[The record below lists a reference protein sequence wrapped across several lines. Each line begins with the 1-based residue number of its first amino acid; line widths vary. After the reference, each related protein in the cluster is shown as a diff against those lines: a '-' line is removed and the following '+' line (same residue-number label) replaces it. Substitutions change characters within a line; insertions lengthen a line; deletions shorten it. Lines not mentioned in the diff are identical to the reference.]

1 MDLQEKLVASYMAQT
16 STSEDS
22 KRMAKLR
29 STAIETFEQ
38 QGFPNKKMEEWKYT
52 PLNKLVK
59 TDYTVFPK
67 KSKNVTLTDVQRFI
81 LHDVDTYKIVFVDG
95 VYSSFL
101 SETTH
106 EGMDVCLLSA
116 ALSQPKFRKV
126 IEQYFDAV
134 ADSEDSFTALNTA
147 FGREGAFVHIP
158 KKKRVEK
165 PIQIIHFSTGVN
177 QNLMLQPRNLVVV
190 EAQSEVQIIERHQS
204 LSDTAVLTNVV
215 TEIFTHKGAQLDYYK
230 IQTIVRKRHWS
241 IALTSIK
248 KNTRMPKCIP
258 FRLGVS
264 LFATTC
270 IFIIKT
276 KPFNPR

>member
-38 QGFPNKKMEEWKYT
+38 QGFPTKKMEDWKYT
-52 PLNKLVK
+52 PLSKLVK
-59 TDYTVFPK
+59 TDFTVFPK
-67 KSKNVTLTDVQRFI
+67 KSKNVTLTDVERFI

-126 IEQYFDAV
+126 IEQYFDAI

-158 KKKRVEK
+158 K
-165 PIQIIHFSTGVN
+165 
-177 QNLMLQPRNLVVV
+177 RN
-190 EAQSEVQIIERHQS
+190 
-204 LSDTAVLTNVV
+204 VLKNPFKSS
-215 TEIFTHKGAQLDYYK
+215 IFRQE
-230 IQTIVRKRHWS
+230 
-241 IALTSIK
+241 
-248 KNTRMPKCIP
+248 
-258 FRLGVS
+258 
-264 LFATTC
+264 
-270 IFIIKT
+270 
-276 KPFNPR
+276 

>member
-38 QGFPNKKMEEWKYT
+38 QGFPTKKMEEWKYT

-59 TDYTVFPK
+59 TDFTVFPK
-67 KSKNVTLTDVQRFI
+67 KSKNVTLTDVQQFI

-126 IEQYFDAV
+126 IEQYLTLLPIRRTPLLR
-134 ADSEDSFTALNTA
+134 S
-147 FGREGAFVHIP
+147 IP
-158 KKKRVEK
+158 PLVEK
-165 PIQIIHFSTGVN
+165 EPLCIS
-177 QNLMLQPRNLVVV
+177 PKRN
-190 EAQSEVQIIERHQS
+190 
-204 LSDTAVLTNVV
+204 VLKNRFKSS
-215 TEIFTHKGAQLDYYK
+215 IFRQG
-230 IQTIVRKRHWS
+230 
-241 IALTSIK
+241 SIK
-248 KNTRMPKCIP
+248 I
-258 FRLGVS
+258 
-264 LFATTC
+264 
-270 IFIIKT
+270 
-276 KPFNPR
+276 